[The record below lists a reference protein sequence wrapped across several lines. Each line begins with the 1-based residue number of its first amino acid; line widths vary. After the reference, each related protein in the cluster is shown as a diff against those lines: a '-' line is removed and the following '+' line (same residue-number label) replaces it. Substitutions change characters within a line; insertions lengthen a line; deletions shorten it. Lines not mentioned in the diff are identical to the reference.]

1 MAEIER
7 WLIAGLGN
15 PGPQYAGNRHNV
27 GFMVVDSLC
36 ESDDSLEWKSS
47 SRFQGE
53 LAIGTLSRRPVV
65 LVKPQTYMNLSGRTV
80 GPLAHFYRVPAERVI
95 VVHDEVDLPLGRM
108 KIKQGGGDAGHNG
121 LRSVTESLAV
131 RGARKTENDQGHG
144 GSDASEVPS
153 CTQAREA
160 G

>member
-53 LAIGTLSRRPVV
+53 LAIGTLKYV
-65 LVKPQTYMNLSGRTV
+65 LAQLPKPQ
-80 GPLAHFYRVPAERVI
+80 
-95 VVHDEVDLPLGRM
+95 
-108 KIKQGGGDAGHNG
+108 
-121 LRSVTESLAV
+121 AV
-131 RGARKTENDQGHG
+131 NTTSSTSRA
-144 GSDASEVPS
+144 PS
-153 CTQAREA
+153 RAK
-160 G
+160 